1 MRLRH
6 KKNAETDIL
15 NSPFCIHVGANACGA
30 LIHASFA
37 IPTNPLHLEL
47 GMGKGK
53 FIIELAK
60 QNPDINYIGIERS
73 ATIVLKAIDN
83 LVGANADSVG
93 ANADS
98 VGANAD
104 SVGANTDSVGATADS
119 VGANACGALVRASFT
134 SPDNLRFMCL
144 NVELLENVF
153 MPHSID
159 KIYLNFSDPWP
170 KKRHESRRLTH
181 HKFLSIYEKLLKP
194 GSLLE
199 FKTDNVGLFD
209 FSLEEIK
216 NSNFKLLEYTY
227 DLHNDEKLNKN
238 NIMTEYEAK
247 FSKLGNKICKLI
259 AKI

>member
-6 KKNAETDIL
+6 KKNAEADIL
-15 NSPFCIHVGANACGA
+15 NNPLVINVGANPDSVGA
-30 LIHASFA
+30 KFAS
-37 IPTNPLHLEL
+37 PSHPLHLEL

-60 QNPDINYIGIERS
+60 QNPNINYIGIERS
-73 ATIVLKAIDN
+73 ATIVLKAIAACEVTMRSYN
-83 LVGANADSVG
+83 SRLQCRGEHCEP
-93 ANADS
+93 
-98 VGANAD
+98 
-104 SVGANTDSVGATADS
+104 AT
-119 VGANACGALVRASFT
+119 L
-134 SPDNLRFMCL
+134 PHNLRFMCE
-144 NVELLENVF
+144 NVENLENIF
-153 MPHSID
+153 PPHSVD

-181 HKFLSIYEKLLKP
+181 QKFLLIYEKLLKL

-227 DLHNDEKLNKN
+227 DLHNDEKLNKD

>member
-6 KKNAETDIL
+6 KKGAETEVL
-15 NSPFCIHVGANACGA
+15 NSPLVINVKASNSVGENKIVGASDIVG
-30 LIHASFA
+30 ASFTS
-37 IPTNPLHLEL
+37 PMHPLHLEL

-53 FIIELAK
+53 FIIELSK
-60 QNPDINYIGIERS
+60 QNPNINYIGIEKS

-83 LVGANADSVG
+83 YFKTSDSVG
-93 ANADS
+93 ASNS
-98 VGANAD
+98 
-104 SVGANTDSVGATADS
+104 
-119 VGANACGALVRASFT
+119 VRASYASLT
-134 SPDNLRFMCL
+134 NLRFMCE
-144 NVELLENVF
+144 NIENLENIF

-181 HKFLSIYEKLLKP
+181 NKFLSIYEKLLKP

-199 FKTDNVGLFD
+199 FKTDNLSLFD

-216 NSNFKLLEYTY
+216 NSNFKLLDYTY
-227 DLHNDEKLNKN
+227 DLHNDEKLNKD
-238 NIMTEYEAK
+238 NIMTEYESK

>member
-6 KKNAETDIL
+6 KKNAESDVL
-15 NSPFCIHVGANACGA
+15 NSPLVINVGANTD
-30 LIHASFA
+30 LVRASF
-37 IPTNPLHLEL
+37 TNPSQPLHLEL

-60 QNPDINYIGIERS
+60 QNPGINYIGIERS

-83 LVGANADSVG
+83 YVGADTIRPLV
-93 ANADS
+93 DT
-98 VGANAD
+98 
-104 SVGANTDSVGATADS
+104 NT
-119 VGANACGALVRASFT
+119 
-134 SPDNLRFMCL
+134 NLRLMCL
-144 NVELLENVF
+144 NVETLENVF
-153 MPHSID
+153 PPHSID

-209 FSLEEIK
+209 FSIEEIK

-259 AKI
+259 ARI